1 MTTTYYYQEE
11 IRTGMKVLVDE
22 YLKDFTNFEK
32 LPEDFTDLIKHNFLA
47 KFVYYN
53 KLDSSVEI
61 GVEESSV
68 SSPYPEIK
76 VFVYNLSSGIDWL
89 DKSFKT
95 GKTNLAFYGKLLNQR
110 RSFLKDAEVIII

>member
-1 MTTTYYYQEE
+1 MTTYYNQEE
-11 IRTGMKVLVDE
+11 IRIAMKGLANNC
-22 YLKDFTNFEK
+22 LKDCLRDNKPSEGFIN
-32 LPEDFTDLIKHNFLA
+32 LIKHNFLA

-53 KLDSSVEI
+53 KSDKSLEI

-68 SSPYPEIK
+68 SSTYPEVK

-95 GKTNLAFYGKLLNQR
+95 GKTNLEFYGKLLNQ
-110 RSFLKDAEVIII
+110 SKFLSKNAEVIII